1 MNYDDVMKGLPHG
14 QEGFSPCFAFSVH
27 KSGSTMLHNMLRTV
41 TEAAQIQAASIPD
54 VVFNHGILDKD
65 WSGDP
70 DIIPYFRR
78 NLLYYGFRAF
88 PTVLNDPSIALSQR
102 RFVLL
107 VRDPRDVL
115 VSEYFSYGK
124 KGGSHS
130 APDKNAAA
138 FEEAHRTALTRAQ
151 DGEIDDY
158 VLRASRDLLGKLE
171 AYRAHLNFDV
181 GLLRRYE
188 DAYFD
193 KKSLLGDTLSHL
205 KISVDPDLVKRV
217 ATQFDV
223 RPAHEDDS
231 QHIRKGTPGDHAE
244 KLRPETITAL
254 NDKFRDVGAFFG
266 YTL

>member
-1 MNYDDVMKGLPHG
+1 MNYDDVLKELPHG
-14 QEGFSPCFAFSVH
+14 QEGFAPCFAFSVH
-27 KSGSTMLHNMLRTV
+27 KSGSTMLHNMLHTV
-41 TEAAQIQAASIPD
+41 SEAAQIQAASIPD
-54 VVFNHGILDKD
+54 MVFNHGILDKD

-88 PTVLNDPSIALSQR
+88 PTVLNDPSIALSQH

-107 VRDPRDVL
+107 VRDPRDAL

-130 APDKNAAA
+130 APDKNADA
-138 FEEAHRTALTRAQ
+138 FEDAHSSALTRAQ
-151 DGEIDDY
+151 DNEIDDY
-158 VLRASRDLLGKLE
+158 VLRASRDLLGKLN

-193 KKSLLGDTLSHL
+193 KESLLRDTLAHL
-205 KISVDPDLVKRV
+205 QIDVAPDLVERV
-217 ATQFDV
+217 AAQFDV
-223 RPAHEDDS
+223 RPTQEDDS

-244 KLRPETITAL
+244 KLRPETIAAL